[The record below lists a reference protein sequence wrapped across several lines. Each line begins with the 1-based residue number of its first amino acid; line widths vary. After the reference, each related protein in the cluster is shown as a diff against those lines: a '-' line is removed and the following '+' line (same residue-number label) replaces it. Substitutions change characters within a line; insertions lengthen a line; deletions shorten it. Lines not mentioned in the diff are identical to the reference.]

1 VQGKIAIVTGA
12 SRGIGKAIALGY
24 AHEGATVVVAARSE
38 SAPSERLPGSIHET
52 VAEIEARG
60 GRALAVRLDVTDE
73 VSVANMV
80 ETTLA
85 HFGRIDVLV
94 NNAAVDFPSPVADM
108 PLKRWEVV
116 LRVNVTGPFL
126 CSRAVLP
133 AMISQGGGSIIN
145 ISSEAGIER
154 GSGTVGYSSI
164 YAASKA
170 ALNRFTWA
178 LAAEVGRHNIA
189 VNALMPSKVIDTEGM
204 RLWAG
209 EEERRGWSTPDS
221 MVECAVF
228 LAKQDGRSVTGTVA
242 NDDEYI
248 AWHGLT
254 VTQRP

>member
-1 VQGKIAIVTGA
+1 
-12 SRGIGKAIALGY
+12 
-24 AHEGATVVVAARSE
+24 
-38 SAPSERLPGSIHET
+38 
-52 VAEIEARG
+52 
-60 GRALAVRLDVTDE
+60 
-73 VSVANMV
+73 
-80 ETTLA
+80 
-85 HFGRIDVLV
+85 
-94 NNAAVDFPSPVADM
+94 
-108 PLKRWEVV
+108 VV

-133 AMISQGGGSIIN
+133 AMIVQGGGSIIN

-228 LAKQDGRSVTGTVA
+228 LAKQDGKSVTGTVA